1 MWPMRTYFFIP
12 FSLHINVSGCL
23 CTVPTHMHHKSMS
36 LDCYDWMGNYFQ
48 NILQYLARINLSLY
62 PLVQIYH
69 LTVHQ
74 LVAARVKQM
83 IEYNIQL
90 GHQIQ
95 GVVLLEKV
103 MVTQLARKFPVLN
116 GNWRFITM
124 FTTATKSKATLC
136 TILLHTGFTQ
146 ISNYT

>member
-1 MWPMRTYFFIP
+1 MY
-12 FSLHINVSGCL
+12 SAHA
-23 CTVPTHMHHKSMS
+23 HAHKSMS

-48 NILQYLARINLSLY
+48 NILKYLARINLSLY
-62 PLVQIYH
+62 PLDQIYH

-116 GNWRFITM
+116 GN
-124 FTTATKSKATLC
+124 
-136 TILLHTGFTQ
+136 
-146 ISNYT
+146 